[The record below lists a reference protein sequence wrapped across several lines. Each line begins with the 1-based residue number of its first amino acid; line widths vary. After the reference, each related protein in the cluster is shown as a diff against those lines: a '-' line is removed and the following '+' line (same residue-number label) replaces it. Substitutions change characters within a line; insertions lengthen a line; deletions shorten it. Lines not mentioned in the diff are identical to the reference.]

1 MKFAPDRNERMIR
14 YSIILILSFF
24 FLNARS
30 QSIDEQDTV
39 ARITRG
45 SLIQMKDIKFFIA
58 RDTAIIIP
66 ANLVRRTNQTDK
78 RTDVFYDSLKIKAS
92 KKPFTKAL
100 FDLVIV
106 KPDTTTQKK
115 IIDKSDDRFNA
126 FRGIKIR
133 KITVQKL
140 EVFGSDLMNPG
151 SFNPDGFEKFLN
163 ETHVNTNEKIIRK
176 NLIFSEGDTVSPLKL
191 ADNERILREL
201 PFLDDARIIVVPV
214 SSDEADIIVI
224 TKDVYSIGADY
235 TFRSKTKG
243 SLWLF
248 DKNLFG
254 SGHEFKIEIPYSTN
268 TSDSP
273 GIGLTYLMNN
283 IKKSFVNM
291 SVNFYTGLGKKSY
304 TLSLSRALVSSE
316 TKYGGGILIRQMY
329 TSANLDTLPVPAP
342 LHYNYQDYWI
352 QRSFLVDRN
361 SVTRIIG
368 GIRFINDNIYQR
380 PEIDPN
386 SYYLLQKKELALAS
400 ISYSRQKFYKT
411 NLVYGYGRTEDMPYG
426 GLFTLT
432 GGYEWNEFKDRA
444 YFAANGAIGGSLSK
458 LGYFQFAS
466 GFGAFVRTGGIEQGV
481 LLTKI
486 MYVSNL
492 YSLGKNR
499 IRNFINLDY
508 TRGFTRY
515 TDEYLGIIRDK
526 GFTGFRNDSIRGGQR
541 VRLSLESD
549 VFSPVNYL
557 GFRFVFFGFADMA
570 FIAGTKQIIS
580 NGAFL
585 SGIGLGIRIRN
596 NNLVFNTFQIR
607 IGFFPNAPEY
617 SRESHFTISGEQLLR
632 PPTFV
637 PGPPAIIPF
646 Q

>member
-1 MKFAPDRNERMIR
+1 MRFAPDRNERMIR
-14 YSIILILSFF
+14 YSIILVLSFIF
-24 FLNARS
+24 PNVKS
-30 QSIDEQDTV
+30 QYNTEQDT
-39 ARITRG
+39 ITRVVKG
-45 SLIQMKDIKFFIA
+45 SLVQIKDIKFFTA
-58 RDTAIIIP
+58 RDTVIIIP
-66 ANLVRRTNQTDK
+66 ANLVKNPHPIDK
-78 RTDVFYDSLKIKAS
+78 STEVFYDSLKAKAS
-92 KKPFTKAL
+92 KKPLTRAL
-100 FDLVIV
+100 FDLVII

-126 FRGIKIR
+126 FRGIRIR
-133 KITVQKL
+133 KITVQRL
-140 EVFGSDLMNPG
+140 DVFGSDLMNPG

-163 ETHVNTNEKIIRK
+163 GTHVNTNEKIIRK
-176 NLIFSEGDTVSPLKL
+176 NLIFNEGDTVSPLKL

-214 SSDEADIIVI
+214 SSDEADIVVI
-224 TKDVYSIGADY
+224 TKDVYSIGASY
-235 TFRSKTKG
+235 TFRSKAKG

-248 DKNLFG
+248 DKSLFG
-254 SGHEFKIEIPYSTN
+254 SGHEFQIEIPYSTN

-291 SVNFYTGLGKKSY
+291 SMNFYTGLGKKSY
-304 TLSLSRALVSSE
+304 TLSLSRNLVSSE
-316 TKYGGGILIRQMY
+316 TKYGGGVLIRQMY

-342 LHYNYQDYWI
+342 LHYNYQDYWM
-352 QRSFLVDRN
+352 QRSFLIDRN

-380 PEIDPN
+380 PVINSN
-386 SYYLLQKKELALAS
+386 SYYALQKKELALAS

-411 NLVYGYGRTEDMPYG
+411 NLVYGYGRTEDLPYG
-426 GLFTLT
+426 GLIRLT
-432 GGYEWNEFKDRA
+432 GGFERNEFKDRA
-444 YFAANGAIGGSLSK
+444 YFSVDGAFGVSLSK
-458 LGYFQFAS
+458 FGYFQFSS
-466 GFGAFVRTGGIEQGV
+466 GFGTFLRTGELEQGV

-486 MYVSNL
+486 MFVSNL
-492 YSLGKNR
+492 FNLGNSR
-499 IRNFINLDY
+499 IRNFINLDF

-515 TDEYLGIIRDK
+515 TDEYLTIIRDK

-549 VFSPVNYL
+549 IFSPVNYL

-607 IGFFPNAPEY
+607 IGFFPYAPEY
-617 SRESHFTISGEQLLR
+617 SRENHVTVSGEQLLR
-632 PPTFV
+632 PPNFV
-637 PGPPAIIPF
+637 PGAPSIIPF